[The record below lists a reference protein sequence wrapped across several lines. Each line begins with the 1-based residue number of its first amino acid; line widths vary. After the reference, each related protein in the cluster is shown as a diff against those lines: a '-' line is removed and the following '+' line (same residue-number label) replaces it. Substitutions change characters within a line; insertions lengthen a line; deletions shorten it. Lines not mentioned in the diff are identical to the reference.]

1 MKYNRFVTKKK
12 EETDNWLLTYS
23 DAVTLLLAFFV
34 LMLAVSTIDQSKFE
48 YVVEALSH
56 GTTGNYSSPFDEVE
70 NKMLYVIKENNLQE
84 QIQVERT
91 AKGVNIDFSSAI
103 FFNIGSEVLLDS
115 AKVIL
120 AKIATILQEFE
131 FKNYMIAV
139 EGHTDNVPIRNT
151 KIASNWELSALR
163 ASNTIRFLISE
174 GVDSNHLK
182 AIGYASTRPKVPNND
197 ANGIPILSNQAKNR
211 RVAIKIE
218 RES

>member
-1 MKYNRFVTKKK
+1 MKYNRFAPKKK
-12 EETDNWLLTYS
+12 EAADNWLLTYS

-48 YVVEALSH
+48 YVVEALTH
-56 GTTGNYSSPFDEVE
+56 GTAGNYSSPFDEVE
-70 NKMLYVIKENNLQE
+70 NKMLYVIEENNLQE

-91 AKGVNIDFSSAI
+91 AKGVNIDFSSSI
-103 FFNIGSEVLLDS
+103 FFKSGSEVLLNS
-115 AKVIL
+115 ARNIL
-120 AKIATILQEFE
+120 AKVATILQEFDFE
-131 FKNYMIAV
+131 NYMIAV

-182 AIGYASTRPKVPNND
+182 AIGYADIRPKVPNND
-197 ANGIPILSNQAKNR
+197 LNGMPILPNQAKNR